1 MDVSSE
7 ANAEGTL
14 HRRER
19 LFTVGENT
27 PGHTPKRLRIKAP

>member
-19 LFTVGENT
+19 LFAAGKNT
-27 PGHTPKRLRIKAP
+27 PGHTLKRLRIKAP